1 MVSSIIDVLE
11 AEATFDSMT
20 FRQPGILGSAVLM
33 GRTTLLVDLF
43 GFVAAALP
51 DWVVQPERVV
61 TQLGTQPT
69 VLIVEDSHFFLHH
82 IKNFVEAA
90 GYQVCT
96 AMDGLEALQVLEK
109 YGDKINLVLT
119 DIEMPNLDGL
129 GLTKRIRH
137 NSRFA
142 SLPVLAVTSVCGE
155 EAEKRGLASG
165 VDAYLIKIDQEK
177 LLVSIAHYMTC
188 GRVA

>member
-1 MVSSIIDVLE
+1 M
-11 AEATFDSMT
+11 
-20 FRQPGILGSAVLM
+20 
-33 GRTTLLVDLF
+33 
-43 GFVAAALP
+43 
-51 DWVVQPERVV
+51 

-82 IKNFVEAA
+82 IKNFVEEA

-96 AMDGLEALQVLEK
+96 AMDGLEALHILEQ
-109 YGDKINLVLT
+109 YGEKINLVLT

-129 GLTKRIRH
+129 GLTERIRH
-137 NSRFA
+137 DPRFA

-155 EAEKRGLASG
+155 GAEKRGLAAG
-165 VDAYLIKIDQEK
+165 VDEYLIKLDQEK

-188 GRVA
+188 GRAA